1 MEPNALYLDSS
12 GKETP
17 PNTAPLPTKFGSNR
31 SGGGTSL
38 TLPQNLLMASS
49 VGDKQER
56 HTSFTTNS
64 SVNSSA
70 GSSLNYEATADDIMK
85 EDDIMVVV
93 EDGAGIQNS
102 PPQVR

>member
-1 MEPNALYLDSS
+1 
-12 GKETP
+12 
-17 PNTAPLPTKFGSNR
+17 
-31 SGGGTSL
+31 
-38 TLPQNLLMASS
+38 MASS

-70 GSSLNYEATADDIMK
+70 GSNLNYEATADDIMK

-93 EDGAGIQNS
+93 EDGIQNS
-102 PPQVR
+102 PPQVRNKQY

>member
-1 MEPNALYLDSS
+1 M
-12 GKETP
+12 
-17 PNTAPLPTKFGSNR
+17 
-31 SGGGTSL
+31 
-38 TLPQNLLMASS
+38 TLPQNLLMANS

-70 GSSLNYEATADDIMK
+70 GSNLNYEATADDIMK

-93 EDGAGIQNS
+93 EDGATIQNS
-102 PPQVR
+102 PPQVTLANNIEVCTISCSQDQTAVLDHLALSRF

>member
-1 MEPNALYLDSS
+1 M
-12 GKETP
+12 
-17 PNTAPLPTKFGSNR
+17 
-31 SGGGTSL
+31 

-70 GSSLNYEATADDIMK
+70 GSNLNYEATADDIMK

-93 EDGAGIQNS
+93 EDGIQNS
-102 PPQVR
+102 PPQVRKQTILKSLQFPAPR

>member
-1 MEPNALYLDSS
+1 
-12 GKETP
+12 
-17 PNTAPLPTKFGSNR
+17 
-31 SGGGTSL
+31 
-38 TLPQNLLMASS
+38 MASS

-70 GSSLNYEATADDIMK
+70 GSNLNYEATADDIMK

-93 EDGAGIQNS
+93 EDGIQNS
-102 PPQVR
+102 PPQVRSQTILKSVQFPAPRLNSS